1 MLQFKSSELITVTEV
16 TGRYKSEEELYN
28 SLYQSCDLMIYDAN
42 TCTFEEL
49 DDWRMNIVVLKMW
62 YDNNYMSIPVRYGV
76 ANIGDRMFFAISYQ
90 FDIEQQCKTW
100 FLYDT
105 AYFRGDIDEDS
116 CYDMIAD
123 YYSYNFLP
131 RHILHVEFHD
141 GGYIE
146 YYSDTD
152 PDEYNFTEI
161 LDEHKS
167 LDSTVFKMTVIK
179 GKNDNYTRQFEQLGL
194 I

>member
-1 MLQFKSSELITVTEV
+1 MLQFKSSELISVTEA

-28 SLYQSCDLMIYDAN
+28 RLYESCDLMIYDAN

-49 DDWRMNIVVLKMW
+49 DDWRMNIVVFKMW
-62 YDNNYMSIPVRYGV
+62 YDNNYMCIPVRYGV
-76 ANIGDRMFFAISYQ
+76 ANIGDRMFFAISYS
-90 FDIEQQCKTW
+90 FYAEQQSKTW

-105 AYFRGDIDEDS
+105 AYFRGDVDEDS

-123 YYSYNFLP
+123 YYSNNFLP

-141 GGYIE
+141 GGCIE
-146 YYSDTD
+146 YYSDTNSD
-152 PDEYNFTEI
+152 NYDFNDIIFEN
-161 LDEHKS
+161 KS
-167 LDSTVFKMTVIK
+167 LESTVFRMKIATSD
-179 GKNDNYTRQFEQLGL
+179 DNFNRSFEQLGL